1 MLMMDEES
9 RKGQQQQQQQQK
21 KAPIHTFI
29 SMKLI
34 ICCLIAPRA
43 FWTLPCVLGKKGAS
57 HKSFKTTTPK
67 TSWPVHHWAPECW
80 KAAFRPVPVG
90 DTHNDAFCVVGEN
103 PLSES
108 KHSVCTPDP
117 QPLGFFS
124 SKPSALTKQ
133 CHCPPGKHGPG
144 GHRGRLFSQDWFR
157 CSGHL
162 QDSGFPRALSW
173 CWFSLFCYRSPFPTG
188 GFSRLN
194 VDRGWVQTVF
204 TGRTRRY
211 LSMMSY
217 FTLMMQLLI
226 ARGAKAGILY
236 DFCWIKKMRIMLRV
250 IPIPFLMHFHDLLSC
265 S

>member
-1 MLMMDEES
+1 MDEES
-9 RKGQQQQQQQQK
+9 RKGQQQQK

-67 TSWPVHHWAPECW
+67 TSWPVHHWASECW

-108 KHSVCTPDP
+108 KHSVCTPNP

-124 SKPSALTKQ
+124 SKPSALSKQ
-133 CHCPPGKHGPG
+133 CHCTPGRAHANTGQRDTGAACSARTGSGVRDTCRIQVFPAHFPDVVSASSVTGLEGFHGWMWTEVEF
-144 GHRGRLFSQDWFR
+144 RLF
-157 CSGHL
+157 L
-162 QDSGFPRALSW
+162 LVE
-173 CWFSLFCYRSPFPTG
+173 PTG
-188 GFSRLN
+188 
-194 VDRGWVQTVF
+194 
-204 TGRTRRY
+204 
-211 LSMMSY
+211 
-217 FTLMMQLLI
+217 I
-226 ARGAKAGILY
+226 
-236 DFCWIKKMRIMLRV
+236 
-250 IPIPFLMHFHDLLSC
+250 
-265 S
+265 